1 MKTGKRT
8 RLIWTFIWFIGA
20 VLTAALAVRAYFDP
34 AVSGLP
40 WSTYAILAGLYLLC
54 AILWLRSWLTY
65 DKKHKD

>member
-8 RLIWTFIWFIGA
+8 RLIWTLIWFFGA
-20 VLTAALAVRAYFDP
+20 VLTAALAARAYFDP

>member
-20 VLTAALAVRAYFDP
+20 VLTAALAARAYFAP
-34 AVSGLP
+34 AVSGLS
-40 WSTYAILAGLYLLC
+40 WGAYAMLAGLYLLC
-54 AILWLRSWLTY
+54 AISWFISWLTY